1 MPENLNANQ
10 IAKAAKAGRR
20 CERNKL
26 SEEILSRL
34 MERYVTAVGDP
45 PVKTALKG
53 DAEIAKEISEEKG
66 VEVSKYMVCRY
77 RKKYGIESCY
87 GRGGSR
93 PGAGNQKIDRELL
106 ADLMNQF
113 IIEACATDKSLTT
126 RKIAKMED
134 HEIAREISRITGIEI
149 SHDLIYRFRLE
160 NGVESCHGR
169 NRVRTGAGRPASRTS
184 SPKKRTMHKLTISDH
199 ALVQACPDAY
209 DFQPGRWNQW
219 TWEYEKLPR
228 YVPKFRQDGLRTYT
242 PVIPFPDMYS
252 KGQKFS
258 ALKGQ

>member
-10 IAKAAKAGRR
+10 IAKAARTGRR

-26 SEEILSRL
+26 SEEILSRM
-34 MERYVTAVGDP
+34 MERYVITVGDP

-53 DAEIAKEISEEKG
+53 DAEIAKKVSEETG
-66 VEVSKYMVCRY
+66 TEVSKFMICRY
-77 RKKYGIESCY
+77 RKKYGIESCN
-87 GRGGSR
+87 GRGGPR
-93 PGAGNQKIDRELL
+93 PGAGNPKIDRELL
-106 ADLMNQF
+106 ADLMNLF
-113 IIEACATDKSLTT
+113 IIETCAVDKSYTT
-126 RKIAKMED
+126 RKIARMED
-134 HEIAREISRITGIEI
+134 HEIAREISKITGITI

-169 NRVRTGAGRPASRTS
+169 NRVRAGAGRPASRTS
-184 SPKKRTMHKLTISDH
+184 SPKKKTMHKLTISDY

-209 DFQPGRWNQW
+209 EFQPGRWNQW

-242 PVIPFPDMYS
+242 PVVPFPDFNS
-252 KGQKFS
+252 KAQKYKALEGQ
-258 ALKGQ
+258 